1 MKIAIIICL
10 TIIICVVS
18 VVVGT
23 VLPTLQ
29 QQKYEHL
36 EKMQEKD
43 YELAESQ
50 LKLEQEKVRYGK

>member
-29 QQKYEHL
+29 QQKYEHI
-36 EKMQEKD
+36 EKMQK
-43 YELAESQ
+43 
-50 LKLEQEKVRYGK
+50 KVTKYANNY